1 MVILII
7 IRLFGYLMLAYHCL
21 IRHMVIFQTKNV
33 LKNFC
38 SPKFLVENL
47 IKNLKLE
54 DLFSS
59 LYEED

>member
-1 MVILII
+1 
-7 IRLFGYLMLAYHCL
+7 
-21 IRHMVIFQTKNV
+21 MVIFQTKNV

-38 SPKFLVENL
+38 PPKVLVENL

-54 DLFSS
+54 DLFNS